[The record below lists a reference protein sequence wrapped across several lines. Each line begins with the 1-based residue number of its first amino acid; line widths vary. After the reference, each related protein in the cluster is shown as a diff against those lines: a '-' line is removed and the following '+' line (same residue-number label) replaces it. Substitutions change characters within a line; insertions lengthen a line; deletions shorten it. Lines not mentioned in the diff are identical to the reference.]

1 VSDALV
7 ADLGLPPEVWLFLTV
22 LSCLVLYFKF
32 GRFWSVRNLDLLLL
46 FAQTPGL
53 VRLVGRTESQSFAAF
68 LWLFAGATVWL
79 ARCFLDLGLSRR
91 PLLEP
96 NMNSGGLALF
106 LSGLLVLVLV
116 ETLILPEPSGMA
128 RNPGDP
134 HADVVGRGL
143 GGSATGSRTEK
154 VVGQVLRQAPPPSE
168 LKRLAA
174 ATGHLGIVLG
184 LVAIGWRHFERP
196 VIGFAMGV
204 CYLIL
209 PYSRI
214 ALIDSGQL
222 VPAALIVLAVLAYR
236 KPALSGC
243 LIGVA
248 SAWMPA
254 VFAIVPLWAGFYW
267 RRGARGFLLSAAIV
281 LIVGGIMGWSIP
293 IFASWAQALGART
306 LAEAGLLPTS
316 DAPAAGSFWAY
327 VEPAY
332 RLPVLVVYIAAAL
345 LCAFWPAGKDLAHV
359 IALSAALLVGSQ
371 FWYLDEGGTHVVPY
385 LPLMLLL
392 VFRPNLQMK
401 RPPERGQ
408 KTREESSAFAN
419 V

>member
-7 ADLGLPPEVWLFLTV
+7 GDLGLPPEVWLFLTV
-22 LSCLVLYFKF
+22 LSCLVLFFKF

-46 FAQTPGL
+46 YAQTPGL
-53 VRLVGRTESQSFAAF
+53 VRLVGRTESQSFVAF
-68 LWLFAGATVWL
+68 LWLFAGATIWIF
-79 ARCFLDLGLSRR
+79 RCFVDLGLTRR

-106 LSGLLVLVLV
+106 MTGLLGLVLV

-128 RNPGDP
+128 RNPADP
-134 HADVVGRGL
+134 HADQAGRDLAGTVS
-143 GGSATGSRTEK
+143 GSGTER
-154 VVGQVLRQAPPPSE
+154 VVGQVLSKAPPASE
-168 LKRLAA
+168 LKRVAA
-174 ATGHLGIVLG
+174 AIGHLGIVVG
-184 LVAIGWRHFERP
+184 LVMIGWRNFERP

-214 ALIDSGQL
+214 ALLDSGQL
-222 VPAALIVLAVLAYR
+222 VPASLVVLAVLAYR
-236 KPALSGC
+236 QPIVSGS

-254 VFAIVPLWAGFYW
+254 VIAIVPLWTGFYW
-267 RRGARGFLLSAAIV
+267 RRGARRFVAAVCVLLLTGAI
-281 LIVGGIMGWSIP
+281 LGWSLP
-293 IFASWAQALGART
+293 VFAAWAQALGSRT
-306 LAEAGLLPTS
+306 LAEAGLLWNS
-316 DAPAAGSFWAY
+316 GAPSAGSFWAF

-332 RLPVLVVYIAAAL
+332 RLPVLVVYTAVAL
-345 LCAFWPAGKDLAHV
+345 VCAYWPAGKDLAHM
-359 IALSAALLVGSQ
+359 IALSAVLLVGSQ
-371 FWYLDEGGTHVVPY
+371 FWYLDEGGTHVVLY
-385 LPLMLLL
+385 LPLIILI

-401 RPPERGQ
+401 RPSEIPR
-408 KTREESSAFAN
+408 RAPEESSAFAT